1 VFKNTAS
8 QQWIVFAFQD
18 EGGAN
23 PGEPIAGDA
32 AQITANVR
40 IDAGA
45 ANAVDDLNP
54 TELEDGYYSFG
65 ITAAESNGDSIVITP
80 VSSTANV
87 NVIGVPGAVYT
98 RTDVSGVEAKI
109 DIIDT
114 NVDDIETAVGVAGAG
129 LTDITLNA
137 ASIDLVW
144 DEVVSGGAHTV
155 ADSTGRRLKDL
166 QEFGTYEKGAIW
178 IDTVNGSAGTTDFES
193 GTVFNPVNT
202 IADANTLAVS
212 LGLTRFEYAP
222 GSSITFVASQIDEL
236 HEGRDWTLALGGQD
250 ITGAFI
256 FGANVT
262 GICTATGKFEFEE
275 CDLGAV
281 TMDNDGHFETCGLE
295 GTFTVGQAG
304 TFTLHNCFSEAAAG
318 ITLDFGALGAT
329 TVNLYNFDGDIIP
342 TNMAAGDVL
351 HITGAGSIVTA
362 TCTGGIIDHNGF
374 FEYTDAG
381 GNVTEQQSDIK
392 VNVDNIQTRLPAAL
406 ISGRMDSDVEAINNS
421 TVAAIQLALSA
432 NQIED
437 GAFEGTPST
446 TTLQT
451 DLAESQDDIYI
462 GRTIIITA
470 GNARGEATD
479 ITDYTGSSGTLEVT
493 ALANAPAA
501 TDTFILI

>member
-114 NVDDIETAVGVAGAG
+114 NVDDI
-129 LTDITLNA
+129 
-137 ASIDLVW
+137 
-144 DEVVSGGAHTV
+144 
-155 ADSTGRRLKDL
+155 
-166 QEFGTYEKGAIW
+166 
-178 IDTVNGSAGTTDFES
+178 
-193 GTVFNPVNT
+193 
-202 IADANTLAVS
+202 
-212 LGLTRFEYAP
+212 
-222 GSSITFVASQIDEL
+222 
-236 HEGRDWTLALGGQD
+236 
-250 ITGAFI
+250 
-256 FGANVT
+256 
-262 GICTATGKFEFEE
+262 
-275 CDLGAV
+275 
-281 TMDNDGHFETCGLE
+281 
-295 GTFTVGQAG
+295 
-304 TFTLHNCFSEAAAG
+304 
-318 ITLDFGALGAT
+318 
-329 TVNLYNFDGDIIP
+329 
-342 TNMAAGDVL
+342 
-351 HITGAGSIVTA
+351 
-362 TCTGGIIDHNGF
+362 
-374 FEYTDAG
+374 
-381 GNVTEQQSDIK
+381 
-392 VNVDNIQTRLPAAL
+392 QTRLPAAL
-406 ISGRMDSDVEAINNS
+406 ISGRMDSDVEAINDS

-432 NQIED
+432 AEIED
-437 GAFEGTPST
+437 GTFEGTPST

-451 DLAESQDDIYI
+451 DLAETQDDIYI
-462 GRTIIITA
+462 GRVIIITS

-479 ITDYTGSSGTLEVT
+479 ITDYTGASGTLEVT